1 MSPRAAYP
9 RCPEEA
15 SGYGSC
21 AYPEAGLT
29 PRPPDAP
36 RAARRPNGRRAP
48 SYDSSAP
55 SEKTR
60 DTLPRVPLTAR
71 ERSVCSPEEVR
82 RDEFGGSGSSGFS
95 TARGAR
101 SDRSESRR
109 PKAVPAADKAETRLS
124 RSQDGEKRSA
134 SRTQKAHRAPSPRHF
149 PSSPGS
155 TATTAAPSQGLSGR
169 GSPAPSGAGH
179 NESAGALSLASS
191 QAGPEGA
198 SSFQS
203 IMDEIERDREMWTL
217 KSTALRNESRPGT
230 ASRPGT
236 SSQPVKCD
244 QTEAQL
250 EGSELPDEEEG
261 KAPAELPKEV
271 SFAEPKVEITEEVK
285 ALELEVDLG
294 ESLIATAMRNAG
306 LDPESIAISELV
318 VEQEEA
324 TPQEDAIPEEGTARW
339 QMSSKNWAAE
349 RARRKKERCSGAG
362 TPCGSGR
369 QSPA

>member
-1 MSPRAAYP
+1 
-9 RCPEEA
+9 
-15 SGYGSC
+15 
-21 AYPEAGLT
+21 
-29 PRPPDAP
+29 
-36 RAARRPNGRRAP
+36 
-48 SYDSSAP
+48 
-55 SEKTR
+55 
-60 DTLPRVPLTAR
+60 
-71 ERSVCSPEEVR
+71 VR

-124 RSQDGEKRSA
+124 RSQDVEKRSA

-203 IMDEIERDREMWTL
+203 IMDELERDREMWTS
-217 KSTALRNESRPGT
+217 KTTALRNESRPGT

-236 SSQPVKCD
+236 GSQPAKCD

-250 EGSELPDEEEG
+250 EGSELPNEEQRAAEG
-261 KAPAELPKEV
+261 KAPSELPKEV
-271 SFAEPKVEITEEVK
+271 SFAEPKVEITEASSDEVK

-294 ESLIATAMRNAG
+294 ESLIAAAMRNAG
-306 LDPESIAISELV
+306 LDPESIAISELM
-318 VEQEEA
+318 VEPEEA
-324 TPQEDAIPEEGTARW
+324 TPEEGTARW

-349 RARRKKERCSGAG
+349 RARRKKERCNGAG
-362 TPCGSGR
+362 TPCSSGR
-369 QSPA
+369 QTPA